1 MWERGC
7 TQATLAHRRLDIRR
21 RERDTYGGSER
32 HGLGTADNSHWNRLD
47 AAFSAALELPED
59 ARHAWLRQELAD
71 TPDLLRRATTL
82 LGRERDS
89 RSRFEDLQ
97 TLRLAMLDDVSAGM
111 TGFTDDPRIGAR
123 YGPWRILRRI
133 AAGGLSVVYEANRDD
148 GRYEQTVA
156 LKIMRADKQNGDA
169 VRHFLRERRILSTL
183 DHPGIVRILDGGET
197 ATGAPWLVMDLAP
210 GRPITAYCR
219 EAGLDLHDR
228 LGLVAD
234 VCDATQSAHSKLV
247 VHRDIKPDNIIVS
260 DDGRARLL
268 DFGISSLAG
277 GLSDPDGTTAMTPDY
292 ASPEQLRLEPVT
304 TASDIY
310 QLGHVLSE
318 LCAGLPVPAGTQA
331 VIRKAMAQDPDDRY
345 PSAAS
350 FANDLRS
357 LLGGQAPAARPDTR
371 LEAGYRFVRHNRV
384 ASALAA
390 LLILG
395 GFSWGMMLSAH
406 GRELNHERAIA
417 VAEADRAD
425 RGKRVLLDLF
435 RRIDPLE
442 LDGVKSNIASSSS
455 ILEPTLDD
463 VRETLADDPEL
474 QAELIGWVA
483 RAKDRSD
490 NLTEA
495 KTLADEAV
503 ALLDASGAPHSGQY
517 AAALAYRAW
526 LDIQLGDGDQSA
538 AQIEEALSIARAM
551 PRSDTDA
558 LDTFLVAA
566 WSHDG
571 EWVKQR
577 ALFEETLPR
586 ALASG
591 SINGQIE
598 VRAGLGRAL
607 AELGEL
613 ADAEVQIRKAVA
625 LTESVY
631 GPDHP
636 RLALPLSDLGRILTD
651 LDQNDVAI
659 ATHRRALALSVD
671 AFGPL
676 NSSTLSHQNNLAN
689 ALSNARSYDDAITLY
704 DTILAS
710 RMQLS
715 GEDGLEVGDV
725 YQNLAS
731 TQALAGLPH
740 EALTNLS
747 KAEAIFDDKLPA
759 GNPRRAFPALTR
771 SAILLDLNRY
781 SEAEKNARSAF
792 DALSLS
798 LPTGHFAT
806 EVARCRIGMARLGL
820 GDPNGARAYLD
831 VALLALESQPSAPST
846 YVAKCRAAAS
856 QLNLGTQP

>member
-1 MWERGC
+1 MGTEDN
-7 TQATLAHRRLDIRR
+7 TQ
-21 RERDTYGGSER
+21 
-32 HGLGTADNSHWNRLD
+32 WNRLD
-47 AAFSAALELPED
+47 AVFSAALELPEYS
-59 ARHAWLRQELAD
+59 RHEWLRQELAN
-71 TPDLLRRATTL
+71 TPDLLRRANKL
-82 LGRERDS
+82 LGHERDS
-89 RSRFEDLQ
+89 RSQFEDLQ
-97 TLRLAMLDDVSAGM
+97 TLRLTMLDDVSAGM
-111 TGFTDDPRIGAR
+111 AGFTDDPRIGAR

-148 GRYEQTVA
+148 GRYDQTVA
-156 LKIMRADKQNGDA
+156 LKVMRAGMQNGEA

-183 DHPGIVRILDGGET
+183 DHPGIVRIVDGGET

-210 GRPITAYCR
+210 GRPITDYCHA
-219 EAGLDLHDR
+219 AGLSLRAR
-228 LGLVAD
+228 LALVAD
-234 VCDATQSAHSKLV
+234 VADAAQSAHSKLI

-260 DDGRARLL
+260 ENGRARLL

-292 ASPEQLRLEPVT
+292 ASPEQLRLERVT

-310 QLGHVLSE
+310 QLGRVLSE
-318 LCAGLPVPAGTQA
+318 LCTGLTLPAGTQA
-331 VIRKAMAQDPDDRY
+331 VIGKAMAQAPDDRY

-350 FANDLRS
+350 FASDLRS
-357 LLGGQAPAARPDTR
+357 ILDRRAPAARPDTH
-371 LEAGYRFVRHNRV
+371 LEAGYRFVRLNRM
-384 ASALAA
+384 ASGLAA

-395 GFSWGMMLSAH
+395 VIGWGIMLSAH
-406 GRELNHERAIA
+406 GHAMEREHAIA
-417 VAEADRAD
+417 IAEADRAD

-442 LDGVKSNIASSSS
+442 LDGVKSNIGNSSS

-463 VRETLADDPEL
+463 VRENLADDPEL

-503 ALLDASGAPHSGQY
+503 ALLNASGAPHSGQY

-526 LDIQLGDGDQSA
+526 LAIQLGDGDHSV
-538 AQIEEALSIARAM
+538 AQLEEALSIARAM

-558 LDTFLVAA
+558 LDTFLVAG
-566 WSHDG
+566 WSYDG

-598 VRAGLGRAL
+598 VRVGLGRAL

-613 ADAEVQIRKAVA
+613 ADAEVHIRKAVA

-636 RLALPLSDLGRILTD
+636 RLALPLSDLGRVLTD
-651 LDQNDVAI
+651 LNQNDVAI

-671 AFGPL
+671 AFGLL

-689 ALSNARSYDDAITLY
+689 ALSSARSYEDAITLY
-704 DTILAS
+704 ESILAS
-710 RMQLS
+710 RIQLS
-715 GEDGLEVGDV
+715 GADGHEVGDV

-740 EALTNLS
+740 EALANLS
-747 KAEAIFDDKLPA
+747 KAEVIFDDKLPA
-759 GNPRRAFPALTR
+759 GHPKRAFPALTR
-771 SAILLDLNRY
+771 SGILLDLNRF
-781 SEAEKNARSAF
+781 SEAESNARSAF
-792 DALSLS
+792 DTLSLS

-806 EVARCRIGMARLGL
+806 AVARCRIGMARLGL

-831 VALLALESQPSAPST
+831 MALLELETQPSPPST

-856 QLNLGTQP
+856 KLNLETQP